1 MASLLMHYSAVSE
14 RNLAQCSLRAQSSF
28 RELMY
33 LSSAMGPSAVSFLQ
47 EGKSVRC
54 MTHGLKG
61 MLQMI
66 IVMLSLLISYV
77 PKLEEC

>member
-1 MASLLMHYSAVSE
+1 MNGILLNVVSE
-14 RNLAQCSLRAQSSF
+14 LNLVS
-28 RELMY
+28 ELMY
-33 LSSAMGPSAVSFLQ
+33 LSSAVGPSAVSFLQ